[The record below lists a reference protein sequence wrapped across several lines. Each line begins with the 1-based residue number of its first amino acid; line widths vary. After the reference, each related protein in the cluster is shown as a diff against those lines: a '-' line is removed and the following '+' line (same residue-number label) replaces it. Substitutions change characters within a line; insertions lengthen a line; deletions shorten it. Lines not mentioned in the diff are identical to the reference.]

1 MSRRMMWFA
10 SALLLFLVVVAAIA
24 ETLAKALMQHGL
36 DEGTWWQWPLIL
48 LGLVILAPL
57 AIGARVL
64 FQEGLAATI
73 QTKSGA
79 IVLGYLG
86 AVLLLGFAGFCFWRA
101 IDFNSWWL
109 LALAVL
115 SVLAAWIGAW
125 RARQV
130 QLGRI
135 KLP

>member
-1 MSRRMMWFA
+1 MSRRMMWFV
-10 SALLLFLVVVAAIA
+10 SALLLFLVVVAVIA
-24 ETLAKALMQHGL
+24 EALAKALMQHGL
-36 DEGTWWQWPLIL
+36 DQGSWWQWLLIFL
-48 LGLVILAPL
+48 AVVILAPL
-57 AIGARVL
+57 AIGAHQL
-64 FQEGLAATI
+64 FQDGLAGMI
-73 QTKSGA
+73 QTRRGA

-86 AVLLLGFAGFCFWRA
+86 AALLLGFAGFCVLRA